1 MSWLHG
7 TAAGLSFACCLVALL
22 PLQTAGSPK
31 LDGVPYA
38 WARSWFL
45 PG

>member
-22 PLQTAGSPK
+22 GRKWGAAAQLF
-31 LDGVPYA
+31 LLEYA
-38 WARSWFL
+38 ATLVR
-45 PG
+45 

>member
-22 PLQTAGSPK
+22 GRKWGAAAHWL
-31 LDGVPYA
+31 
-38 WARSWFL
+38 
-45 PG
+45 